1 MESLQSAKQT
11 DQLNADNGARAE
23 CVVSATTTTT
33 KCCTWVIRKE
43 KRCGT
48 WKIFEEVEAKNS
60 PNLAKF

>member
-11 DQLNADNGARAE
+11 HQLNPENRARAE
-23 CVVSATTTTT
+23 SVVWATTTTT

-60 PNLAKF
+60 LNLAKF